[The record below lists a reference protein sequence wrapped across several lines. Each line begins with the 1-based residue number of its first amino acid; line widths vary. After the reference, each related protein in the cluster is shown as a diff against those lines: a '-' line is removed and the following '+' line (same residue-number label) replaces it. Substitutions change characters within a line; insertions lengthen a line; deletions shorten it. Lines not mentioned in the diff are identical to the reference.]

1 MSVERNVN
9 SLAGYSRALES
20 SDMEPTRCVYNNG
33 KECKLRADDKQ
44 RLVEAAKLGNDYHP
58 KYHSNECCPLVL
70 FPDLLAAKLIKCKDY
85 KPRQK
90 GEQFLF

>member
-33 KECKLRADDKQ
+33 KECKLRAE
-44 RLVEAAKLGNDYHP
+44 VSSAW
-58 KYHSNECCPLVL
+58 
-70 FPDLLAAKLIKCKDY
+70 
-85 KPRQK
+85 
-90 GEQFLF
+90 